1 MEGKFSLWFLAA
13 LALAEGNVTL
23 DKFTDEKVNDPGLI
37 KLRQKI
43 NAKLVRELK
52 LGARVAVRMKDGK
65 EYEKFLKAPKGSP
78 ENPLSF
84 GEIGT
89 KFRNAAK
96 PAISN
101 ENIERL
107 IEKIKILEELRDIA
121 EMISL
126 IQKT

>member
-23 DKFTDEKVNDPGLI
+23 DKFTDAKVNDPGLI
-37 KLRQKI
+37 ELRQKI

-52 LGARVAVRMKDGK
+52 LGARVSVRMKDGK
-65 EYEKFLKAPKGSP
+65 KYEKFLKAPKGSP

-96 PAISN
+96 SAISD

-107 IEKIKILEELRDIA
+107 IEKIKILEQVQDIA
-121 EMISL
+121 ELISL
-126 IQKT
+126 TERT